1 MTVSKEEFMTTTE
14 FANRYNKSR
23 PVDENFMPLEPSFV
37 KLLCEQ
43 GKIEHSTLPARDGR
57 KKDIYVIPEHELETV
72 DVILNGDKAVKDEP
86 GGVMEVKEVA
96 EFLGRSTGNVWA
108 LAREGKLKARKIH
121 NPHGGLDK
129 YEFDEDDVLKFAEEH
144 PKRHYTKRAEPK
156 KDITVPV
163 MSKQIVRNPLSDKI
177 NELNTTVE
185 NLQAT
190 IKKLVFE
197 NADLK
202 DRIQNNA
209 SKAADKLK
217 ELNTTI
223 KNLQGANSIL
233 ISENADLKDQL
244 DNASK
249 TSDDKDIFEAYRR
262 GFKDGFEMGGNK

>member
-23 PVDENFMPLEPSFV
+23 PLGKDFMPLEPSFV
-37 KLLCEQ
+37 KILCEQ
-43 GKIEHSTLPARDGR
+43 GKLEHSTLPARDGR
-57 KKDIYVIPEHELETV
+57 KKDIFMIPEHELETV
-72 DVILNGDKAVKDEP
+72 DVILNGNTAVKEES
-86 GGVMEVKEVA
+86 GGVMDVKEVA

-108 LAREGKLKARKIH
+108 LAREGKLKCRKVH

-129 YEFDEDDVLKFAEEH
+129 YEFDENDVLKFAEEH
-144 PKRHYTKRAEPK
+144 PKRAYTKHTKPK
-156 KDITVPV
+156 KDIPEPD
-163 MSKQIVRNPLSDKI
+163 NFD
-177 NELNTTVE
+177 EVE
-185 NLQAT
+185 SLRAT
-190 IKKLVFE
+190 IKNLVFE

-202 DRIQNNA
+202 DRIQYNANN
-209 SKAADKLK
+209 AADKLK
-217 ELNTTI
+217 ELNKKV

-233 ISENADLKDQL
+233 ISENTVLKDQL